1 MLKTA
6 KDRTWALNRYKL
18 QTHLTNL
25 HEDPAPVL
33 LDPDQNCSLLQ
44 ATLCPELAVSEEF
57 CDLLM
62 GNLTPLLFPFLF
74 PQLPYIIY
82 IDK

>member
-1 MLKTA
+1 M
-6 KDRTWALNRYKL
+6 
-18 QTHLTNL
+18 
-25 HEDPAPVL
+25 
-33 LDPDQNCSLLQ
+33 Q
-44 ATLCPELAVSEEF
+44 ATLCPELAVSDEF

>member
-1 MLKTA
+1 M
-6 KDRTWALNRYKL
+6 
-18 QTHLTNL
+18 QT
-25 HEDPAPVL
+25 
-33 LDPDQNCSLLQ
+33 
-44 ATLCPELAVSEEF
+44 TLCPELAVSEEF

-62 GNLTPLLFPFLF
+62 GNLTPLLFPFLL